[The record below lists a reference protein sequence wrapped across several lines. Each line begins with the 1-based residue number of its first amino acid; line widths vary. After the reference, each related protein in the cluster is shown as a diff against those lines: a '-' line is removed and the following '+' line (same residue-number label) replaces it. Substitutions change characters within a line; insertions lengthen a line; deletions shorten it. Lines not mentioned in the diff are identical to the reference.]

1 MVGGLLLVAAAD
13 GLDRLRDRV
22 VLGLNR
28 FLVGVEPALVGD
40 QVDHRT
46 DDVGVAL
53 LERTLRRRGVRR
65 SARAGGAGIDEAI
78 RAFGPQRDGVRELGE
93 REAVDRLTVHVHAAV
108 GSDLHLSLR
117 GDDDRSAAATDQAIT
132 VLRGEK
138 SVLIAYERAVA
149 GVAQRAGA
157 GAEREEPGAGERDVE
172 VVAGRGERALLED
185 RRRVVD

>member
-1 MVGGLLLVAAAD
+1 
-13 GLDRLRDRV
+13 
-22 VLGLNR
+22 
-28 FLVGVEPALVGD
+28 
-40 QVDHRT
+40 
-46 DDVGVAL
+46 
-53 LERTLRRRGVRR
+53 
-65 SARAGGAGIDEAI
+65 
-78 RAFGPQRDGVRELGE
+78 GPQRDGVRELGE

-108 GSDLHLSLR
+108 ESDLHLSLR

-157 GAEREEPGAGERDVE
+157 GAEREEPGAGDRDVE

-185 RRRVVD
+185 RRRVVDLRAAADRTDRLLRRNAGEAFVRHAPGIDLEAEQLALRLRLHLQQRAFEARRIDVGEVVGDRIDRRLRDERSRRRR